1 MKLSCLQE
9 NLNEGLSIVS
19 RAVATRTTL
28 PITQHVLV
36 STDQNRLKLSATNL
50 EIAISTWIGA
60 EIEEEGTI
68 TLPARLFTELVGTLP
83 QDTIDLSSN
92 EENQE
97 SLFTCGRITSKING
111 GDYKEYP
118 PIPTIEEGTV
128 ISISSNELKNAI
140 NHVVFAAAT
149 EESRPVLTGVKIEIS
164 NDSIT
169 FAAADGF
176 RLAVYTTN
184 LSAPVEQD
192 TDFIIPAKSLIEI
205 NRLIPVNDEQIQ
217 FTVTTSKNQALF
229 RLDNVEIVSQ
239 LVQGSFPDY
248 KQLIPESYTS
258 SAIMTVN
265 DFNKA
270 IRTASIFARDGRGIV
285 RLVLNN
291 GDQQNTGTVTVASRA
306 EEVGENTGVIDA
318 EIIGNTTDSTD
329 SDDEQSKIAFNSKY
343 ISDVL
348 SIMQTEK
355 VSLQISSPSSPGVLK
370 PVGQDNYTHVVM
382 PMFVQ
387 G

>member
-36 STDQNRLKLSATNL
+36 NTDQNRLKLSATNL

-83 QDTIDLSSN
+83 QDTIDLDCD
-92 EENQE
+92 QE
-97 SLFTCGRITSKING
+97 SQESSFTCGRIKSKIKG

-118 PIPTIEEGTV
+118 PIPTIEDGLV
-128 ISISSNELKNAI
+128 INISSNELKTAI

-164 NDSIT
+164 NDSVT

-176 RLAVYTTN
+176 RLAVYTTKLN
-184 LSAPVEQD
+184 TSVEQD

-205 NRLIPVNDEQIQ
+205 NRLLPLGDQQIQ
-217 FTVTTSKNQALF
+217 FTVTPSKNQALF
-229 RLDNVEIVSQ
+229 RLDNIEIVSQ

-248 KQLIPESYTS
+248 KQLIPENHTN
-258 SAIMTVN
+258 SANLKVD

-285 RLVLNN
+285 RLVLNK
-291 GDQQNTGTVTVASRA
+291 GEQPNTGSVTVASRA
-306 EEVGENTGVIDA
+306 EEVGENTSIIDA
-318 EIIGNTTDSTD
+318 EIVEDPGQNQTLI
-329 SDDEQSKIAFNSKY
+329 EEEAKIAFNSKY

-348 SIMQTEK
+348 SVIQTET

>member
-68 TLPARLFTELVGTLP
+68 TLPARLFTELIGTLP
-83 QDTIDLSSN
+83 QDKIEFTSDD
-92 EENQE
+92 EQQE
-97 SLFTCGRITSKING
+97 SIFTCGRIKSKING

-118 PIPTIEEGTV
+118 PIPTIDEGTV

-149 EESRPVLTGVKIEIS
+149 EESRPVLTGVKVEII
-164 NDSIT
+164 NDQVT

-176 RLAVYTTN
+176 RLAVYTTT
-184 LSAPVEQD
+184 LSSPVDQD
-192 TDFIIPAKSLIEI
+192 TDFIIPAKSLAEI
-205 NRLIPVNDEQIQ
+205 NRLIPVSDEQIQ
-217 FTVTTSKNQALF
+217 FTVTPSKSQALF
-229 RLDNVEIVSQ
+229 RLENVEIVSQ
-239 LVQGSFPDY
+239 LVQGTFPDY
-248 KQLIPESYTS
+248 KQLIPPSYS
-258 SAIMTVN
+258 SRAILNVN

-285 RLVLNN
+285 RLVLNKT
-291 GDQQNTGTVTVASRA
+291 DQQGIGTVTVASRA
-306 EEVGENTGVIDA
+306 EEVGENTSVIDA
-318 EIIGNTTDSTD
+318 EIVEGDPQANDNED
-329 SDDEQSKIAFNSKY
+329 GPSKIAFNSKY

-348 SIMQTEK
+348 S
-355 VSLQISSPSSPGVLK
+355 VLQVENVALEMSSPSSPGVLK
-370 PVGQDNYTHVVM
+370 PVGQDNYIHVVM

>member
-60 EIEEEGTI
+60 EIEEEGTT

-97 SLFTCGRITSKING
+97 SLFKCGRITSKING
-111 GDYKEYP
+111 GDHKEYP

-128 ISISSNELKNAI
+128 ISISSKEFKDAI

-164 NDSIT
+164 NDSVT

-176 RLAVYTTN
+176 RLAVYTTKLN
-184 LSAPVEQD
+184 APVEQD

-205 NRLIPVNDEQIQ
+205 NRLIPISDEQIQ

-229 RLDNVEIVSQ
+229 RLENIEIVSQ

-248 KQLIPESYTS
+248 KQLIPENSTS
-258 SAIMTVN
+258 SAILAVN

-285 RLVLNN
+285 RLVLNRGN
-291 GDQQNTGTVTVASRA
+291 QDTTGTVTVASRA

-318 EIIGNTTDSTD
+318 EIIGDIPDSVGSTD
-329 SDDEQSKIAFNSKY
+329 EESKIAFNSKY

-348 SIMQTEK
+348 SIMQTQK

>member
-1 MKLSCLQE
+1 MKLTCLQE
-9 NLNEGLSIVS
+9 NLNEGLSVVS

-83 QDTIDLSSN
+83 QETIDLTSD
-92 EENQE
+92 EESQE
-97 SLFTCGRITSKING
+97 SLFTCGRIKSKING

-118 PIPTIEEGTV
+118 PIPTIDEGMV
-128 ISISSNELKNAI
+128 INISTAELKNAI

-149 EESRPVLTGVKIEIS
+149 EESRPVLTGVKVQIS
-164 NDSIT
+164 HDSVT

-176 RLAVYTTN
+176 RLAVYTTK
-184 LSAPVEQD
+184 LSTPVDQD
-192 TDFIIPAKSLIEI
+192 TDFIIPAKSLVEI
-205 NRLIPVNDEQIQ
+205 NRLLPFGNEQIQ

-229 RLDNVEIVSQ
+229 RLENIEIVSQ

-248 KQLIPESYTS
+248 KQLIPENHNS
-258 SAIMTVN
+258 SAILKVD

-285 RLVLNN
+285 RLLLNKGN
-291 GDQQNTGTVTVASRA
+291 DNSGTVTVASRA

-318 EIIGNTTDSTD
+318 EIREDSSQDPTLI
-329 SDDEQSKIAFNSKY
+329 SEESKIAFNSKY

-348 SIMQTEK
+348 SVIQTET

>member
-28 PITQHVLV
+28 PITQHVLT

-83 QDTIDLSSN
+83 QDKIEFSSDD
-92 EENQE
+92 EQQE
-97 SLFTCGRITSKING
+97 SIFTCGRIKSKING
-111 GDYKEYP
+111 GDYKEFP
-118 PIPTIEEGTV
+118 PIPTIDEGTV

-149 EESRPVLTGVKIEIS
+149 EESRPVLTGVKVEIT
-164 NDSIT
+164 NDQVT

-176 RLAVYTTN
+176 RLAVYTTTLN
-184 LSAPVEQD
+184 TPVDQD
-192 TDFIIPAKSLIEI
+192 TDFIIPAKSLTEI
-205 NRLIPVNDEQIQ
+205 NRLIPVSDEQIQ
-217 FTVTTSKNQALF
+217 FTVTSSKTQALF
-229 RLDNVEIVSQ
+229 RLENVEIVSQ

-248 KQLIPESYTS
+248 KQLIPSNFS
-258 SAIMTVN
+258 NRAILNVN

-285 RLVLNN
+285 RVVLNKN
-291 GDQQNTGTVTVASRA
+291 DQQGSGTITVASRA
-306 EEVGENTGVIDA
+306 EEVGENTGIIDA
-318 EIIGNTTDSTD
+318 KIEGGDSQSPD
-329 SDDEQSKIAFNSKY
+329 SEKDELKIAFNSKY

-348 SIMQTEK
+348 SIFQTET
-355 VSLQISSPSSPGVLK
+355 VALEISSPSSPGVLK
-370 PVGQDNYTHVVM
+370 PVGQDNYIHVVM